1 MSALL
6 SGLPVDKHTRYAT
19 IEISFYL
26 NRALGYFQLI
36 LSNRHNLRAKTQ
48 VHNVFKTP
56 PVNLRRNQL
65 GRGQPMSPLR
75 NSMPTPPRISPLQFL
90 LLIQLEASPKYGYE
104 MLKSIKEA
112 FEGVWEPKTGTLY
125 PALKSL
131 ERRELIEPL
140 VRDGIDFY
148 QITEKGRRFLEQV
161 GSHQEIS
168 AKFSTRFITV
178 LIKWISPELKKKI
191 ISSFSW
197 MASEDTNFFGNM
209 IDFFDES
216 VDRNTRLLFL
226 KGMRRKMSQ
235 RLEDLDKSISEL
247 EARS

>member
-1 MSALL
+1 
-6 SGLPVDKHTRYAT
+6 
-19 IEISFYL
+19 
-26 NRALGYFQLI
+26 
-36 LSNRHNLRAKTQ
+36 
-48 VHNVFKTP
+48 
-56 PVNLRRNQL
+56 
-65 GRGQPMSPLR
+65 MSPLR
-75 NSMPTPPRISPLQFL
+75 NAMPTPPRISPLQFL

-131 ERRELIEPL
+131 ERRGLIEPL
-140 VRDGIDFY
+140 ERDGVDFY
-148 QITEKGRRFLEQV
+148 KITEKGRRFLEQI

-168 AKFSTRFITV
+168 AKFSTRFLTI

-197 MASEDTNFFGNM
+197 MASDDTNMFGNIM
-209 IDFFDES
+209 GFFDEG
-216 VDRNTRLLFL
+216 VERDTRLLFL

-235 RLEDLDKSISEL
+235 RLDDLDKSIAEL
-247 EARS
+247 ETKA